1 MKKANILIESLLGL
15 FIATFMIFN
24 VYDLLTTQPS
34 YDWTDL
40 TQEISEEC
48 TLECLIA
55 KHLH

>member
-15 FIATFMIFN
+15 FIASFMIFR
-24 VYDLLTTQPS
+24 VYDLLSIQLS

-40 TQEISEEC
+40 TQEITDEC
-48 TLECLIA
+48 PLECIIE

>member
-1 MKKANILIESLLGL
+1 MKKANILIEALLGL
-15 FIATFMIFN
+15 FIASFMIFN
-24 VYDLLTTQPS
+24 VYDLLTTQSS

-48 TLECLIA
+48 TVECLIE